1 MLTSIARTPV
11 LWLEAPIR
19 VARWM
24 ARPIARARREQQV
37 AQAIRENRKFDYGAI
52 GSIRES
58 GSEQEYAKFFQK
70 MDIERVHKVIDR
82 HLLTSIARFLKEK
95 GLDTGELEQSS
106 RLIINRGFW
115 VGRNQAGAASG
126 DGEVIDPGRRVP

>member
-1 MLTSIARTPV
+1 
-11 LWLEAPIR
+11 
-19 VARWM
+19 M

-52 GSIRES
+52 GSVRET

-70 MDIERVHKVIDR
+70 MDMERVHKVIDR
-82 HLLTSIARFLKEK
+82 HLLTAIVRFLQER
-95 GLDTGELEQSS
+95 GVDTAELEQSI

-115 VGRNQAGAASG
+115 VGRNQAATASG
-126 DGEVIDPGRRVP
+126 DGEVSDPGRRVP

>member
-1 MLTSIARTPV
+1 M
-11 LWLEAPIR
+11 
-19 VARWM
+19 
-24 ARPIARARREQQV
+24 

-82 HLLTSIARFLKEK
+82 HLLTSIVSFLQGKSV
-95 GLDTGELEQSS
+95 DTAELEQST

-115 VGRNQAGAASG
+115 VGRGQPAAASG
-126 DGEVIDPGRRVP
+126 DGEVSDPGRRVP